1 MVIPDY
7 QNDTVPLRYPFA
19 DVFIYAYD
27 EEHDILAYT
36 NKWKDLVPTGTGFNP
51 SSKWPNGT
59 ILTEFGN
66 FKMRIAIENEK
77 YLHSLF
83 SSNWAEV
90 GVTQWYDHYNNFGKG
105 TTAFKIPDALY
116 CPAKPFLM
124 PLSVG
129 SFRCKELT

>member
-66 FKMRIAIENEK
+66 FEISGDLRRVLGIILNLVFREGRPPRGPRSAF
-77 YLHSLF
+77 LF
-83 SSNWAEV
+83 CL
-90 GVTQWYDHYNNFGKG
+90 Q
-105 TTAFKIPDALY
+105 
-116 CPAKPFLM
+116 
-124 PLSVG
+124 
-129 SFRCKELT
+129 R